1 MSNMLLAN
9 GYKYNSKIKRY
20 EKIKENKEMY
30 ISMYSKYVQI
40 TKIINKNDI
49 KLINTINIDR
59 NDIKRYLEF

>member
-30 ISMYSKYVQI
+30 ISMYNKYVQI

-59 NDIKRYLEF
+59 NDIKKYLEF

>member
-9 GYKYNSKIKRY
+9 GYKYNSEIKRY

-30 ISMYSKYVQI
+30 INMYSKYVQI

>member
-9 GYKYNSKIKRY
+9 GYKYNSEIKRY

-40 TKIINKNDI
+40 TKIINKKDI

-59 NDIKRYLEF
+59 NNIKRYLEF

>member
-30 ISMYSKYVQI
+30 ISMYSKYAQI